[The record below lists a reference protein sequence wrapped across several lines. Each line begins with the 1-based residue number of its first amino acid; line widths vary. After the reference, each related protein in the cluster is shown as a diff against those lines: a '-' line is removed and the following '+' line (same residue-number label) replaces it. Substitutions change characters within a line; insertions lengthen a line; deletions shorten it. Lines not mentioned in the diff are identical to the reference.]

1 MYKYNS
7 IDILKFIASFFVVM
21 IHVSMFSDVNP
32 YLNLFITHGV
42 ARLAVPL
49 YFLTSAFFF
58 YKNNMNL
65 TGEEQKNSLLKY
77 TKRMAILYVSWFVIS
92 LPMTVYN
99 RFLFNI
105 NI

>member
-1 MYKYNS
+1 MHKYNS

-65 TGEEQKNSLLKY
+65 TGEEQKTPCLNIPNVWQFCTRLGLLY
-77 TKRMAILYVSWFVIS
+77 RY
-92 LPMTVYN
+92 
-99 RFLFNI
+99 R
-105 NI
+105 

>member
-49 YFLTSAFFF
+49 YF
-58 YKNNMNL
+58 
-65 TGEEQKNSLLKY
+65 
-77 TKRMAILYVSWFVIS
+77 
-92 LPMTVYN
+92 
-99 RFLFNI
+99 
-105 NI
+105 